1 MLQIRA
7 FLIPLAA
14 RLLLRLAVA
23 TIRLMQWLY
32 RHRLISEQATER
44 FFRTAKRLERHGTA
58 VRSQIIQG
66 LAVAVDA
73 GWAIGGRFYQT
84 FGINR
89 RG

>member
-44 FFRTAKRLERHGTA
+44 FFRTAKRLERHA
-58 VRSQIIQG
+58 DQ
-66 LAVAVDA
+66 LVA
-73 GWAIGGRFYQT
+73 GEKRRF
-84 FGINR
+84 
-89 RG
+89 

>member
-1 MLQIRA
+1 VRGELQRPVSIRSII
-7 FLIPLAA
+7 IPLPQYYQSNC
-14 RLLLRLAVA
+14 LLYA
-23 TIRLMQWLY
+23 
-32 RHRLISEQATER
+32 
-44 FFRTAKRLERHGTA
+44 LELHGTA